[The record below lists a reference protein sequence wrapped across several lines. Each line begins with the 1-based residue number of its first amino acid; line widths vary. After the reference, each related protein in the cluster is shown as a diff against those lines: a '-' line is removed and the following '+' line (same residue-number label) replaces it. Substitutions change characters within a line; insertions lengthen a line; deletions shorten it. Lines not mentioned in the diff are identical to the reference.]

1 MGRVNTLNASFPR
14 LVFLVL
20 AVLSMLALDAA
31 ARAEGTV
38 SSPRHAARRAPAGG
52 ELVCPA
58 KVGIGEPFVVRVRLP
73 WRAREASV
81 RFLGRSAPLE
91 LRAAGGGVEACA
103 VLGADVLDARP
114 GWKTVTVRAV
124 PASGGS
130 TRTFARRVELAFVSR
145 PVERLSL
152 DPAMVTPPREEVPR
166 IAAERALSRQAL
178 ARTGTKRLWSL
189 PLARPLDTE
198 VSSLYGVGR
207 VLNGQPRSPHRGL
220 DLEASV
226 GDPVRA
232 ADHGVV
238 ALAGDFYYPGQC
250 VYLDHG
256 QGLVT
261 MYFHLSER
269 LVQMGQRVERGQ
281 VLGLA
286 GESGRSTRAHLHFG
300 VAALGRL
307 VDPEPL
313 FLYDGRQ

>member
-1 MGRVNTLNASFPR
+1 MGRVNAPCASLPR
-14 LVFLVL
+14 LVFLIL
-20 AVLSMLALDAA
+20 AMLSLLALEPSAW
-31 ARAEGTV
+31 AEGTAP
-38 SSPRHAARRAPAGG
+38 SPRQAARRAPAGG
-52 ELVCPA
+52 ELACPA

-73 WRAREASV
+73 WRAKTASV
-81 RFLGRSAPLE
+81 LFLGRRAPLE
-91 LRAAGGGVEACA
+91 LRPAGDGVEACA

-124 PASGGS
+124 PANGGKP
-130 TRTFARRVELAFVSR
+130 RTYARRVELARVPR

-152 DPAMVTPPREEVPR
+152 DPAMVDPPREELPR

-178 ARTGTKRLWSL
+178 ARAGTRRMWRL
-189 PLARPLDTE
+189 PLARPLDSE

-220 DLEASV
+220 DLEADV

-238 ALAGDFYYPGQC
+238 ALAGDFYYAGQC

-269 LVQMGQRVERGQ
+269 LVQAGQRVERGQ

-286 GESGRSTRAHLHFG
+286 GDSGRSTRAHLHFG